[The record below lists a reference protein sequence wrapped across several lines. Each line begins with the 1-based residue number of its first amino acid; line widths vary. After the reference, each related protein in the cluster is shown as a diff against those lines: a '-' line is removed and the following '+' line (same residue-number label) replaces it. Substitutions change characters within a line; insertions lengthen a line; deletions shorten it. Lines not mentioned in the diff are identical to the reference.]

1 MNQKDV
7 EKYLGM
13 VGEELQRHNQV
24 GEIVLLGGAAM
35 LISVGNRNI
44 TDDVDVFL
52 LDNAVLNA
60 ALIVAKQQRLP
71 QDWLNNHAYLKVRDL
86 KEPDSYQLWKSFSGL
101 VVHIPCLDYVLAA
114 KLYAARE
121 KDKQD
126 IVALAS
132 KLGISQQRQARKI
145 LYYYVDE
152 SLVSIETE
160 FLIEELF
167 KR

>member
-7 EKYLGM
+7 EKYLRM
-13 VGEELQRHNQV
+13 VGEELQRQNQA
-24 GEIVLLGGAAM
+24 GEIVLLGGAVM

-52 LDNAVLNA
+52 LERVVLRA
-60 ALIVAKQQRLP
+60 AQIVASRQRLP
-71 QDWLNNHAYLKVRDL
+71 EDWLNHNAYLKVRDL
-86 KEPDSYQLWKSFSGL
+86 KEPDSYQLWKSFPGL
-101 VVHIPCLDYVLAA
+101 DVHIPCLDYVFAA

-126 IVALAS
+126 IVALAN
-132 KLGISQQRQARKI
+132 KLGISKQRQARKT

-152 SLVSIETE
+152 SLVSPETE
-160 FLIEELF
+160 ILIEELF
-167 KR
+167 K